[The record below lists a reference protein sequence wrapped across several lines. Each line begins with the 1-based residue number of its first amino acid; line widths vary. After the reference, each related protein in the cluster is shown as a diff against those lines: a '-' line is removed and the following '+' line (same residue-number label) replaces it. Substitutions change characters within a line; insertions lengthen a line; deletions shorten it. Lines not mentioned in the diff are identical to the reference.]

1 MQNNQYVLMLV
12 QNKQP
17 NFPSDALKTIHTF
30 AKKIDVMG
38 SVLLGSRIKFGRY
51 KMVDV
56 ISTLL

>member
-1 MQNNQYVLMLV
+1 MLV